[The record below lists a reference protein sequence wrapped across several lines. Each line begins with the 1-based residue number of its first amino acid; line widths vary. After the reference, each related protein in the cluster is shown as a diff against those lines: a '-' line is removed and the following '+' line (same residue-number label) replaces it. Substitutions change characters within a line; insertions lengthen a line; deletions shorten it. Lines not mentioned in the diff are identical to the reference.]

1 MKQGTAWR
9 WRPLGICRDAKPSS
23 CIGFYRMAIFK
34 KWSALIKNEKLGLVG
49 SGGREM
55 AVIKV
60 IKLGLILVMK
70 AKSPVSLVGDRSPRM
85 RGGKTGLEHCY

>member
-23 CIGFYRMAIFK
+23 CVGFYRMAIFK
-34 KWSALIKNEKLGLVG
+34 KWSALIKNEKLGLVV

-70 AKSPVSLVGDRSPRM
+70 AEFSFFGGRQESQDGRGEDSLQD
-85 RGGKTGLEHCY
+85 CY